1 MLAVVSD
8 TPVDMETAGAPTFD
22 DFWLLYPRRVAKKL
36 ARDAWRRMG
45 GSAQSSAIVALC
57 DWRRVWE
64 FDAAR
69 RGEEAMGYLP
79 YPATWLNGERWE
91 DELPAGHKRPSAKPA
106 PSQAVAT
113 RADPMPDHVRALL
126 AKLRKQ

>member
-1 MLAVVSD
+1 MLAMVGD
-8 TPVDMETAGAPTFD
+8 IPTTDGAPTFD
-22 DFWLLYPRRVAKKL
+22 DFWLLYPRRVAKKD
-36 ARDAWRRMG
+36 ARNVWLRMNEG
-45 GSAQSSAIVALC
+45 DRAKAIVGLC

-69 RGEEAMGYLP
+69 RGEEQFNYLP

-91 DELPAGHKRPSAKPA
+91 DELPAGHKRPSVRPA
-106 PSQAVAT
+106 SPVAT
-113 RADPMPDHVRALL
+113 EQRVDPMPDHVKTLL